1 MDSMRI
7 GAVMVFILSII
18 LLTSCAKSP
27 ESTVESFYRAL
38 SKGEI
43 TEATGY
49 VSAQIVG
56 MLGES
61 KLSASLAAESEKI
74 GKCGGVKS
82 INVKLQG
89 KGEIRRGEASVT
101 YAGDC
106 PPITEKVKLVKE
118 DGKWKLTADK

>member
-7 GAVMVFILSII
+7 GAAIVFILSVM

-27 ESTVESFYRAL
+27 ESTVESFYRAID
-38 SKGEI
+38 KGEI

-49 VSAQIVG
+49 ISVQIVG

-61 KLSASLAAESEKI
+61 KLSASLAKESEKI
-74 GKCGGVKS
+74 SKCGGIKS

-89 KGEIRRGEASVT
+89 KGEIRTGKASVT

-118 DGKWKLTADK
+118 NGKWKLAADK